1 MKIEKVTI
9 ENFKNLKNI
18 DEAIKGKSI
27 LLLAENGKG
36 KSSFMQAIQVTLG
49 SSNMPPN
56 PITDGEESGSI
67 EVVTDEN
74 GNQYTF
80 RMKMEK
86 GKPPVVE
93 VTAPNGI
100 RDRRKSIIGSIVG
113 EIDFDLHEFVRLSE
127 TTTGKKKQVEII
139 KSFFP
144 EEIKT
149 KLAEIELR
157 IANSFEDRTEIN
169 RKAKFIAGALNEFGL
184 SKEDF
189 KTYATTIDISK
200 AQADYEA
207 VGTINSEIA
216 AVEERMKI
224 RKEELT
230 EFDEQ
235 IAAIQKKCRENEA
248 KNIEAEEYLKDNK
261 KQDLEPLRQKMET
274 SQDHNLKAQKVQ
286 EYKEKSLEKEKL
298 EDEAGEM
305 TVLIETSRQAL
316 ADATREMDM
325 PIDGLSFNDE
335 ALLYNGHEVDINTL
349 STSEIMHLGIQ
360 LKMAKNPNVKVL
372 FIENGESLG
381 TDRLKEIQ
389 KLCEKYDYQI
399 IMEQVERGT
408 EELKVEIMP
417 KF

>member
-9 ENFKNLKNI
+9 ENFKNITNLE
-18 DEAIKGKSI
+18 EAIEGKSI

-36 KSSFMQAIQVTLG
+36 KSSFMQAIQVALG
-49 SSNMPPN
+49 SSKMPPN

-67 EVVTDEN
+67 EVITDEE

-80 RMKMEK
+80 KMKMEK

-127 TTTGKKKQVEII
+127 STTGKKKQVEII

-149 KLAEIELR
+149 KLAEIELK
-157 IANSFEDRTEIN
+157 IANTFEDRTEVN
-169 RKAKFIAGALNEFGL
+169 RKAKFVTGALNEFGL

-189 KTYATTIDISK
+189 KTYATVIDITK

-207 VGTINSEIA
+207 ANKLNSEITG
-216 AVEERMKI
+216 VEDRMKDRTAEI
-224 RKEELT
+224 DRLKGQLKLIKASIGT
-230 EFDEQ
+230 
-235 IAAIQKKCRENEA
+235 NETL
-248 KNIEAEEYLKDNK
+248 NIEAEEFLKDNK
-261 KQDLEPLRQKMET
+261 VQDLQSLSEKMET
-274 SQDHNLKAQKVQ
+274 AQSHNLKAQKVQ
-286 EYKEKSLEKEKL
+286 EYKEKTLEKEKY
-298 EDEAGEM
+298 ETEAGEM
-305 TVLIETSRQAL
+305 TALIESSRQAL
-316 ADATREMDM
+316 ADHVRDMDM
-325 PIDGLSFNDE
+325 PVDGLSFNDE
-335 ALLYNGHEVDINTL
+335 ALLYHGHEVDINTL

-372 FIENGESLG
+372 FVENGESLG
-381 TDRLKEIQ
+381 TERLKEIQ

-408 EELKVEIMP
+408 EELKVQIMP